1 LLIYKTH
8 SRVLSNL
15 SFMYFVNE
23 HCGELNKFINL
34 QRKLFNILL
43 IYKSNI
49 LKIKRLQLSWKIPPS
64 IIKNKNFKKLEIR
77 ISTIK
82 TEPAPSLN
90 NF

>member
-23 HCGELNKFINL
+23 HCGELNKSINL

-64 IIKNKNFKKLEIR
+64 IIRRKTMKTYKLILFH
-77 ISTIK
+77 
-82 TEPAPSLN
+82 TEN
-90 NF
+90 HIDH